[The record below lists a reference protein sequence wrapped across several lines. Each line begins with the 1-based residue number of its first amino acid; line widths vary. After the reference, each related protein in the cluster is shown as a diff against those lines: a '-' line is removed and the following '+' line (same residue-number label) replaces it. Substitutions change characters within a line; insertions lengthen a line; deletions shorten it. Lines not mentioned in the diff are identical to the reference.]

1 MDRTTKNVI
10 TGVVTVAVGPVAA
23 LLLTDIYKGLR
34 PDGSPIPFVFP
45 LKAASATSSS
55 ATIMTVVDRKS

>member
-1 MDRTTKNVI
+1 MDRTIKNVI

-34 PDGSPIPFVFP
+34 PDGSPIPSCF
-45 LKAASATSSS
+45 
-55 ATIMTVVDRKS
+55 R